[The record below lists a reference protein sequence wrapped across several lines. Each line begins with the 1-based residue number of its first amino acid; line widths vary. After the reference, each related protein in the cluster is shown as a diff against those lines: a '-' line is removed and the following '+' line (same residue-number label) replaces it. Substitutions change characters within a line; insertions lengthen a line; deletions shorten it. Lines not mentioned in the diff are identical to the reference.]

1 MSFLE
6 EKCSLFPVVT
16 PKDIEGFTCG
26 DHDLDEFFTNDCF
39 AYSKELLG
47 KTYCF
52 KTDKDS
58 KTVVCA
64 FTLANAGVRVN
75 DMPNARKKKIE
86 TDIPHIKSLKD
97 YPAVLVAR
105 LGVSKDF
112 RSLHIGSDVLSY
124 IKLWFLE
131 PYNKTGCRFMIVD
144 AYNEQVTMDFYEQ
157 NGFKTVFS
165 TEKQEKAYR
174 HITTETS
181 LNTRLMYY
189 DLMKTAKEYR

>member
-6 EKCSLFPVVT
+6 DKCSLIPVVT
-16 PKDIEGFTCG
+16 PEEMAGFTCG

-52 KTDKDS
+52 KMDENS
-58 KTVVCA
+58 QTVVCA
-64 FTLANAGVRVN
+64 FTLANAGVRVS
-75 DMPNARKKKIE
+75 DLPNARKKKIE
-86 TDIPHIKSLKD
+86 ANIPHVKSLKD

-131 PYNKTGCRFMIVD
+131 PSLQGTGQCPGPGSYPAVGRHTDRFRSRITRRGRVPT
-144 AYNEQVTMDFYEQ
+144 QSHTLVTSVTPRVLTKLLFEHY
-157 NGFKTVFS
+157 
-165 TEKQEKAYR
+165 
-174 HITTETS
+174 
-181 LNTRLMYY
+181 
-189 DLMKTAKEYR
+189 